1 MAQIGLSGGNSLGVI
16 ASGTVIHPNPKPCAM
31 RWGNAML
38 PTPIDK
44 PAPVV
49 KPVQMIH
56 VNFTDLR
63 NRLAHWFDR
72 THHDSTPILVTRQ
85 GHEPVVMMA
94 QSDYDSI
101 METLYLKS
109 NPVNAARLDAS
120 IARLNAGE
128 SLEKSLAD
136 L

>member
-1 MAQIGLSGGNSLGVI
+1 
-16 ASGTVIHPNPKPCAM
+16 
-31 RWGNAML
+31 
-38 PTPIDK
+38 
-44 PAPVV
+44 
-49 KPVQMIH
+49 MIH

-72 THHDSTPILVTRQ
+72 AHQDSTPILVTRQ

-94 QSDYDSI
+94 QSDYESMI
-101 METLYLKS
+101 ETLYLKS

-128 SLEKSLAD
+128 GIEKTLND